1 MDNFI
6 TFSTRNELPEVNL
19 ICYNKRMLPDGSNQ
33 PVYRV
38 NTPVYEGPLDLL
50 LSLIEKAELDITR
63 LALAQVTDQYLSY
76 IQTMDGIR
84 AADISEFLV
93 IAAKLIQI
101 KSAALLPK
109 PPVIEPEEEDPGEA
123 LARQLIA
130 YKKFKTASMFL
141 VDREEKGLRT
151 YLHVAQVPKIEPRLD
166 LSGLTLTALADAA
179 REIFA
184 GKTDIPLNQV
194 VAAPKVT
201 IRERIGCI
209 LSMMRSKEKTS
220 FFELVGDNT
229 SRLSVVVTF
238 LAMLELVKRHVI
250 EAQQPALFADI
261 VLQPLEL
268 TLDEDA
274 VSEFGE

>member
-1 MDNFI
+1 MPSD
-6 TFSTRNELPEVNL
+6 L
-19 ICYNKRMLPDGSNQ
+19 SNQ
-33 PVYRV
+33 TSYRV
-38 NTPVYEGPLDLL
+38 TTPVYEGPLDLL

-76 IQTMDGIR
+76 IQKMEGVR

-130 YKKFKTASMFL
+130 YKKFKLASL
-141 VDREEKGLRT
+141 YLADREEHGFHT
-151 YLHVAQVPKIEPRLD
+151 YLHIAQVPKIEPRLD
-166 LSGLTLTALADAA
+166 LSDLTLEKLMEAA
-179 REIFA
+179 RDIFS
-184 GKTDIPLNQV
+184 GKTSLPLTDV
-194 VAAPKVT
+194 VAAPKIT
-201 IRERIGCI
+201 IRERIHRI
-209 LSMMRSKEKTS
+209 LSIFKEKDRTS
-220 FFELVGDNT
+220 FFELVRDNS

-250 EAQQPALFADI
+250 EAEQGALFSDI
-261 VLQPLEL
+261 ALRPLEL
-268 TLDEDA
+268 TIDEESI
-274 VSEFGE
+274 SEFGE

>member
-1 MDNFI
+1 M
-6 TFSTRNELPEVNL
+6 STRSIHTKSNHL
-19 ICYNKRMLPDGSNQ
+19 CYNWVMLPDASNLSS
-33 PVYRV
+33 YRV

-76 IQTMDGIR
+76 IQTMEGIR

-130 YKKFKTASMFL
+130 YKKFKIASLFL
-141 VDREEKGLRT
+141 VDREERGLRT

-166 LSGLTLTALADAA
+166 LSGLTLIALADAA

-184 GKTDIPLNQV
+184 GKTDIPLSQV

-201 IRERIGCI
+201 IRERIGRI
-209 LSMMRSKEKTS
+209 LSMMRTKEKTS
-220 FFELVGDNT
+220 FFELVGDSS

-250 EAQQPALFADI
+250 EAQQPTLFSDI

-268 TLDEDA
+268 SIDEDT